1 VVFAPEVAALIH
13 DWNASEDAS
22 PASAGLPA
30 VALLDDTLR
39 DGLQNAAVRQPTAE
53 EKRELLHL
61 MAGAGVQSVNLG
73 LPASSSAAF
82 ESAELLCREIA
93 RERLNL
99 AVVCAGRT
107 LEADMHAIVEL
118 AERTGLPIEGHAFV
132 GTSAIRARAE
142 GWDTGL
148 LAERTRSALRVLTG
162 AGLAAAFVSEDT
174 TRSSPDTL
182 RELFGVALDAGATR
196 LCLCDTV
203 GHATPSGAR
212 RLVAFTQDLLAA
224 HGTRI
229 PVDWHGHND
238 RGLGLAN
245 ALAALDAGVS
255 RVHATVLGVGERVGN
270 VQLELLVLNLALAG
284 RMPFELEPLARYAS
298 RAAELLGWTIP
309 PNHPLLGENAFRTAT
324 GVHASAIVKAKR
336 LGQAF
341 SDQVYSAV
349 PAGAVGRKQ
358 EIRIGRMS
366 GRANVVSWLE
376 EHGIEESDAVVRAVL
391 ERARSADHLL
401 SDEEIFETVRH
412 G

>member
-1 VVFAPEVAALIH
+1 ME
-13 DWNASEDAS
+13 
-22 PASAGLPA
+22 
-30 VALLDDTLR
+30 LLDDTLR
-39 DGLQNAAVRQPTAE
+39 DGLQNAAVRQPTPE

-61 MAGAGVQSVNLG
+61 MAGAGVTSVNLG
-73 LPASSSAAF
+73 LPGSSPAAF

-93 RERLNL
+93 SQHLPL
-99 AVVCAGRT
+99 AVICAGRT
-107 LEADMHAIVEL
+107 LEADMRAIVEL

-142 GWDTGL
+142 GWDAAWI
-148 LAERTRSALRVLTG
+148 AERTGAALRVLTG

-174 TRSSPDTL
+174 TRSHPDAL
-182 RELFGVALDAGATR
+182 RDVFAVALDAGATR

-203 GHATPSGAR
+203 GHATPAGAR
-212 RLVAFTQDLLAA
+212 KLVAFTQDFLAA
-224 HGTRI
+224 RGAR
-229 PVDWHGHND
+229 VALDWHGHND

-255 RVHATVLGVGERVGN
+255 RLHATVLGVGERVGN
-270 VQLELLVLNLALAG
+270 VQLELVILNLALEG
-284 RMPFELEPLARYAS
+284 RMPLALEPLARYAR
-298 RAAELLGWTIP
+298 RAAELIGWSIP
-309 PNHPLLGENAFRTAT
+309 ANHPLLGENAFRTAT
-324 GVHASAIVKAKR
+324 GVHAAAIVKAQK
-336 LGQAF
+336 LGAEL

-349 PAGAVGRKQ
+349 PARAVGRKQ

-366 GRANVVSWLE
+366 GRANVLSWLE

-401 SDEEIFETVRH
+401 SDEEIFETVRQ